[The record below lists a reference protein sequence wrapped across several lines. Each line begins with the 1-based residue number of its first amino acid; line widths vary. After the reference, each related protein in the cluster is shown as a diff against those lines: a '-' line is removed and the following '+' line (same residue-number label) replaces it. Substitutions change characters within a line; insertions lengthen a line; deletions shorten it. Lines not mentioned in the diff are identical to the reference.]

1 MRLSKHGWLL
11 WIALAVGLATAAA
24 LTQPPA
30 AQAKTKEPCKL
41 RGDKRYPGDFAP
53 KTEIAQWMAE
63 GAAKAKLP
71 PELPVMAAL
80 VESELTNL
88 NAGDAD
94 SVGFFQMRTSIW
106 NQGPYESFPEDPELQ
121 LQWFVD
127 RALEVRERLLAAGV
141 PPSTFLDP
149 PRYGEW
155 IADVERPGQ
164 RYEGRY
170 QLRLDEARTLICG

>member
-71 PELPVMAAL
+71 PELPVVAAL

-88 NAGDAD
+88 NSGDAD
-94 SVGFFQMRTSIW
+94 SVGHFQMRTSIW
-106 NQGPYESFPEDPELQ
+106 NHARTRASPRTPSCSSSGSSTRRSRCESGSWPKAS
-121 LQWFVD
+121 
-127 RALEVRERLLAAGV
+127 RR
-141 PPSTFLDP
+141 PPSST
-149 PRYGEW
+149 PRATANGSRTSNVRGRSTKGDTSCGW
-155 IADVERPGQ
+155 TKPG
-164 RYEGRY
+164 R
-170 QLRLDEARTLICG
+170 